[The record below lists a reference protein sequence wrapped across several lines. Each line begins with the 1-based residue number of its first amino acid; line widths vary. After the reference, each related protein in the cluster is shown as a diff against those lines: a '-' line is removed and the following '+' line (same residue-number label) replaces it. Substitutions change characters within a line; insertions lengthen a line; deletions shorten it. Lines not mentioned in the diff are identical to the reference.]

1 MILFSVSVNKYGSGK
16 AVSRML
22 GMGILT
28 AELGDDVVE
37 VLFRAGAPPFKDLHN
52 GGNLPHIGD
61 GRRRSRAFQ
70 PLLLASHTSDNPG
83 GYVGPFL
90 SRQAHT
96 ERINLP
102 RP

>member
-37 VLFRAGAPPFKDLHN
+37 VLFVQGPL
-52 GGNLPHIGD
+52 
-61 GRRRSRAFQ
+61 RSRTSTMA
-70 PLLLASHTSDNPG
+70 AISHILETVVVDHERFNPCSS
-83 GYVGPFL
+83 P
-90 SRQAHT
+90 
-96 ERINLP
+96 RIHRTIP
-102 RP
+102 EAT